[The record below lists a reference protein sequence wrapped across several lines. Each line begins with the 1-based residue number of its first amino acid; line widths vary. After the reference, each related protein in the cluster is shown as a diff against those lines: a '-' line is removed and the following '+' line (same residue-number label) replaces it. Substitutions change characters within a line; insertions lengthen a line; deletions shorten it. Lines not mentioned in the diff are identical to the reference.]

1 MQLALTAFSAFVLL
15 AVSTSIA
22 AVVAGA
28 SVAYL
33 QAGNETG
40 RRNIRF
46 WAVWLGALT
55 TVFTWAWLAGTA
67 LATPGMNDTLILG
80 VMALSIVLF
89 FVVYIP
95 LRRSTRRR
103 NTSP

>member
-1 MQLALTAFSAFVLL
+1 MQLALNAFSAFVLL

-22 AVVAGA
+22 ALVAGA

-33 QAGNETG
+33 QAGNEAG
-40 RRNIRF
+40 RRSIRF
-46 WAVWLGALT
+46 WEVWLCALT

-80 VMALSIVLF
+80 VVALATLLF

-103 NTSP
+103 STTP

>member
-1 MQLALTAFSAFVLL
+1 MQLTLTAFSAFVLL

-33 QAGNETG
+33 QAGDESG
-40 RRNIRF
+40 RRTLRF

-67 LATPGMNDTLILG
+67 LATPGITDTLTFG
-80 VMALSIVLF
+80 VLALATALF

-103 NTSP
+103 STTL